1 MAFLM
6 FNYWSVYVETF
17 LLTGA
22 LFGRQNTMKV
32 RMALPK
38 AVGYIVVLLV
48 IYYNQGY
55 TQSLNVSLEEL
66 MGTKTSHAREK
77 RAALLNSSDYVLQAV
92 INISDLE
99 RLQMLLDTLSFPLLI
114 NSTAE
119 ITSIDT
125 TTVCS
130 SNMGE
135 YQCRCEQ
142 GFAWSYNNCI
152 SGACDAIIN
161 DTCGCITGLPAD
173 DQYCQLNTSQTEP
186 VEIDIVLDLRI
197 PPVIVSQNLISVFR
211 EGLKEFRLPYT
222 ITQFLKV
229 IDINFTTA
237 CYPNSTGGLQCQCEE
252 QFAWSC
258 DKCNIYG
265 ACSNATEQTC
275 GCINGLPSDGEFCE
289 PITDIS
295 QCTTPTPELTP
306 SPSPPN
312 EPVEIDIVL
321 DLRIPAVN
329 VSQNLISIIKEGLK
343 EFPLPYTI
351 TQFLKVID
359 INFTTACYP
368 NSTGGLQCQCE
379 EQFAWSC
386 DKCNIYGACSNAT
399 EQTCGCINGLPS
411 DGEFCE
417 PITDISQCPTLTP
430 EQTPSPLPSPTLPN
444 DPVEIDIVIDLRIP
458 PVNVSQNLI
467 SVFREGLKM
476 FPLPYTITQFLK
488 VIDINFTTACYPNS
502 TGGLQCQCEE
512 QFAWSCDK
520 CNIYGA
526 CSNAHEQT
534 CGCINGLPSDGE
546 FCEPIT
552 NISQCPTPTPE
563 QTPSPLPSPT
573 PPNDPV
579 EIDIVLDLRIPPVNV
594 SQNLI
599 SVFREGLKVF
609 PLPYTI
615 TQFLKVIDINFTTAC
630 YPNST
635 GGLQCQCEEQFA
647 WSCDK
652 CNIYGACSNAPE
664 QTCGCIN
671 GLPSDGEFCEPI
683 TDIPQCPTPTP
694 GTSITTT
701 TLMTTTTP
709 MTTTT
714 TAMTTTTT
722 PMTTTTT
729 AMTTTTTLMTTTTT
743 LMTTT
748 TTPMTPTTTLMTT
761 TTPMTTTATLMTTT
775 PMTTTT
781 TLMTTTPVTI
791 TTNAPNVR
799 NLKLTMNLEYKESF
813 NDITSDVF
821 KQTNKAIQ
829 EQCSEHITASHT
841 ATLIRFRSG
850 STIADYTIRATSLPE
865 AEIKAVQTGI
875 FTQLADIYPMIFDSS
890 EPLKL
895 DPAEGFFGSKVTVKC
910 GPPPNNL
917 NFVPNVVAVWTRDS
931 QKIVNDGEHSIS
943 ETNGVSVLT
952 VSRFFITNNGN
963 YECTL
968 KNSSVGTT
976 SVFRQRTT
984 ISQTRPLI
992 QVKPLTKAVDCK
1004 TVKEVQLE
1012 CSVNRPFTV
1021 EFIGIQG
1028 CNSAG
1033 NKITCQY
1040 PITNTCEDQEKTFSC
1055 QLKNNPIVKKTVT
1068 LVLTTERFVCLNDSV
1083 FGDGLL
1089 NEKAEVGCEEGKEG
1103 KETAV
1108 CRSTGNWED
1117 RQDLCV
1123 LQAVQELL
1131 DQSQF
1136 LNNNT
1141 LPQFLE
1147 ELSNVTVSLSEQV
1160 VESPATITAI
1170 VQILNN
1176 VANASTS
1183 QNIPI
1188 TETSMEAVLNTTGV
1202 LTTDGSKNSWTFI
1215 NSNDTKTVPG
1225 TRSNISATESVSST
1239 LLQSLET
1246 ITRRLTNDSFNIDTP
1261 FILLNKTTFTD
1272 TFNSEINSSVEIEI
1286 PESDGETNTVTVIT
1300 FASMDNVL
1308 PARDKENSTFN
1319 VINGRVVLV
1328 QSSGAVNNVSFT
1340 FEIIND
1346 TLGNPQCVFW
1356 NFSLFDG
1363 LGGWDDEGCEL
1374 VNNGNGN
1381 VTCNCNHLT
1390 SFSILMSP
1398 NSPDDL
1404 ALDVITY
1411 IGVGISMASLVICLI
1426 IEAVIWRKIR
1436 KNATSYLR
1444 HVSIVNIAVSL
1455 LIANIWFIIGAAIS
1469 DAEDQNL
1476 PACSAATFF
1485 IHFFYLALFF
1495 WMLASAL
1502 LLFYHTVSVFD
1513 GGLSKRSM
1521 LAIGFSLGYGAPLV
1535 IAIITVAVT
1544 QPKNTYIRKAGVCW
1558 LNWDESMALL
1568 AFVIPALSI
1577 VAINLVIL
1585 LVVMYKMLKR
1595 RVVGIAAQAAERHV
1609 LVVIA
1614 RSLAVLTPFFGITW
1628 GLGVG
1633 TMTDPYNR
1641 GIHISFAF
1649 FNSLQGFFILVF
1661 GTLLDKK
1668 VRSEI
1673 TIKTQT
1679 SSGTR
1684 TTSAATSSSSGL
1696 GFFRNWRRGRDGYN
1710 ISSSASGASRSF
1722 TDT

>member
-312 EPVEIDIVL
+312 EPMEIDIVL
-321 DLRIPAVN
+321 DLRILAVN

-411 DGEFCE
+411 HGEFCE
-417 PITDISQCPTLTP
+417 PITDISQCT
-430 EQTPSPLPSPTLPN
+430 
-444 DPVEIDIVIDLRIP
+444 
-458 PVNVSQNLI
+458 
-467 SVFREGLKM
+467 
-476 FPLPYTITQFLK
+476 
-488 VIDINFTTACYPNS
+488 
-502 TGGLQCQCEE
+502 
-512 QFAWSCDK
+512 
-520 CNIYGA
+520 
-526 CSNAHEQT
+526 
-534 CGCINGLPSDGE
+534 
-546 FCEPIT
+546 
-552 NISQCPTPTPE
+552 
-563 QTPSPLPSPT
+563 
-573 PPNDPV
+573 
-579 EIDIVLDLRIPPVNV
+579 
-594 SQNLI
+594 
-599 SVFREGLKVF
+599 
-609 PLPYTI
+609 
-615 TQFLKVIDINFTTAC
+615 
-630 YPNST
+630 
-635 GGLQCQCEEQFA
+635 
-647 WSCDK
+647 
-652 CNIYGACSNAPE
+652 
-664 QTCGCIN
+664 
-671 GLPSDGEFCEPI
+671 
-683 TDIPQCPTPTP
+683 TPTP
-694 GTSITTT
+694 GTTTPPTITTANT
-701 TLMTTTTP
+701 TLMTTTTNAAMP
-709 MTTTT
+709 NTTQMTT
-714 TAMTTTTT
+714 MLNTT
-722 PMTTTTT
+722 PMITTPNTTQ
-729 AMTTTTTLMTTTTT
+729 MTTMLN
-743 LMTTT
+743 
-748 TTPMTPTTTLMTT
+748 TTPMI
-761 TTPMTTTATLMTTT
+761 TTPKTTLMTTT
-775 PMTTTT
+775 PMTTMLNTTPIITTPNTTLMTTTLNTTTPMTTIPNTTLMTTTLNTTTPMTTIPNT
-781 TLMTTTPVTI
+781 TLMTTTPKATPMTTTPKATPMTTTPNTI
-791 TTNAPNVR
+791 TPVTTTPNSTPSVR

-875 FTQLADIYPMIFDSS
+875 FSQLADIYPMIFDSS

-943 ETNGVSVLT
+943 ETNGISVLT

-992 QVKPLTKAVDCK
+992 QVKPLKKAVDCK

-1012 CSVNRPFTV
+1012 CSVNRAFTV

-1040 PITNTCEDQEKTFSC
+1040 PITNTCEEEEKTFSC

-1225 TRSNISATESVSST
+1225 TRSNISETESVSST

-1398 NSPDDL
+1398 YSPDDL

-1411 IGVGISMASLVICLI
+1411 VGVGISMASLVICLI

-1502 LLFYHTVSVFD
+1502 LLFYRTVSVFD

-1521 LAIGFSLGYGAPLV
+1521 LAIGFSLGYGAPLI
-1535 IAIITVAVT
+1535 IAIITVAIT
-1544 QPKNTYIRKAGVCW
+1544 QPQNTYIRKAGVCW
-1558 LNWDESMALL
+1558 LNWDESRALL

-1595 RVVGIAAQAAERHV
+1595 RVVGDAAQAAERHV

>member
-312 EPVEIDIVL
+312 EPMEIDIVL
-321 DLRIPAVN
+321 DLRILAVN

-411 DGEFCE
+411 HGEFCE
-417 PITDISQCPTLTP
+417 PITDISQCT
-430 EQTPSPLPSPTLPN
+430 
-444 DPVEIDIVIDLRIP
+444 
-458 PVNVSQNLI
+458 
-467 SVFREGLKM
+467 
-476 FPLPYTITQFLK
+476 
-488 VIDINFTTACYPNS
+488 
-502 TGGLQCQCEE
+502 
-512 QFAWSCDK
+512 
-520 CNIYGA
+520 
-526 CSNAHEQT
+526 
-534 CGCINGLPSDGE
+534 
-546 FCEPIT
+546 
-552 NISQCPTPTPE
+552 TPTPE
-563 QTPSPLPSPT
+563 LTPSPS

-579 EIDIVLDLRIPPVNV
+579 EIDIVLDLRIPPVIV

>member
-312 EPVEIDIVL
+312 EPMEIDIVL
-321 DLRIPAVN
+321 DLRILAVN

-411 DGEFCE
+411 HGEFCE
-417 PITDISQCPTLTP
+417 PITDISQCT
-430 EQTPSPLPSPTLPN
+430 
-444 DPVEIDIVIDLRIP
+444 
-458 PVNVSQNLI
+458 
-467 SVFREGLKM
+467 
-476 FPLPYTITQFLK
+476 
-488 VIDINFTTACYPNS
+488 
-502 TGGLQCQCEE
+502 
-512 QFAWSCDK
+512 
-520 CNIYGA
+520 
-526 CSNAHEQT
+526 
-534 CGCINGLPSDGE
+534 
-546 FCEPIT
+546 
-552 NISQCPTPTPE
+552 TPTPE
-563 QTPSPLPSPT
+563 LTPSPS

>member
-312 EPVEIDIVL
+312 EPMEIDIVL
-321 DLRIPAVN
+321 DLRILAVN

-411 DGEFCE
+411 HGEFCE
-417 PITDISQCPTLTP
+417 PITDISQCT
-430 EQTPSPLPSPTLPN
+430 
-444 DPVEIDIVIDLRIP
+444 
-458 PVNVSQNLI
+458 
-467 SVFREGLKM
+467 
-476 FPLPYTITQFLK
+476 
-488 VIDINFTTACYPNS
+488 
-502 TGGLQCQCEE
+502 
-512 QFAWSCDK
+512 
-520 CNIYGA
+520 
-526 CSNAHEQT
+526 
-534 CGCINGLPSDGE
+534 
-546 FCEPIT
+546 
-552 NISQCPTPTPE
+552 TPTPE
-563 QTPSPLPSPT
+563 LTPSPS
-573 PPNDPV
+573 PPNEPV
-579 EIDIVLDLRIPPVNV
+579 EIDIVLDLRIPAVNV

-599 SVFREGLKVF
+599 SIIKEGLKVF

>member
-312 EPVEIDIVL
+312 EPMEIDIVLDLRILAVNVSQNLISIIKEGLKEFPLPYTITQFLKVIDINFTTACYPNSTGGLQCQCEEQFAWSCDKCNIYGACSNATEQTCGCINGLPSHGEFCEPITDISQCTTPTPELTPSPSPPNEPVEIDIVL

-399 EQTCGCINGLPS
+399 
-411 DGEFCE
+411 
-417 PITDISQCPTLTP
+417 
-430 EQTPSPLPSPTLPN
+430 
-444 DPVEIDIVIDLRIP
+444 
-458 PVNVSQNLI
+458 
-467 SVFREGLKM
+467 
-476 FPLPYTITQFLK
+476 
-488 VIDINFTTACYPNS
+488 
-502 TGGLQCQCEE
+502 
-512 QFAWSCDK
+512 
-520 CNIYGA
+520 
-526 CSNAHEQT
+526 
-534 CGCINGLPSDGE
+534 
-546 FCEPIT
+546 
-552 NISQCPTPTPE
+552 
-563 QTPSPLPSPT
+563 
-573 PPNDPV
+573 
-579 EIDIVLDLRIPPVNV
+579 
-594 SQNLI
+594 
-599 SVFREGLKVF
+599 
-609 PLPYTI
+609 
-615 TQFLKVIDINFTTAC
+615 
-630 YPNST
+630 
-635 GGLQCQCEEQFA
+635 
-647 WSCDK
+647 
-652 CNIYGACSNAPE
+652 E

>member
-312 EPVEIDIVL
+312 EPMEIDIVL
-321 DLRIPAVN
+321 DLRILAVN

-411 DGEFCE
+411 HGEFCE
-417 PITDISQCPTLTP
+417 PITDISQCT
-430 EQTPSPLPSPTLPN
+430 
-444 DPVEIDIVIDLRIP
+444 
-458 PVNVSQNLI
+458 
-467 SVFREGLKM
+467 
-476 FPLPYTITQFLK
+476 
-488 VIDINFTTACYPNS
+488 
-502 TGGLQCQCEE
+502 
-512 QFAWSCDK
+512 
-520 CNIYGA
+520 
-526 CSNAHEQT
+526 
-534 CGCINGLPSDGE
+534 
-546 FCEPIT
+546 
-552 NISQCPTPTPE
+552 TPTPE
-563 QTPSPLPSPT
+563 LTPSPS
-573 PPNDPV
+573 PPNEPV
-579 EIDIVLDLRIPPVNV
+579 EIDIVLDLRIPAVNV

-599 SVFREGLKVF
+599 SIIKEGLKEF

>member
-312 EPVEIDIVL
+312 EPMEIDIVL
-321 DLRIPAVN
+321 DLRILAVN

-411 DGEFCE
+411 HGEFCE
-417 PITDISQCPTLTP
+417 PITDISQCTTPTP
-430 EQTPSPLPSPTLPN
+430 ELTPSPSPPN
-444 DPVEIDIVIDLRIP
+444 EPVEIDIVLDLRIP
-458 PVNVSQNLI
+458 AVNVSQNLI
-467 SVFREGLKM
+467 SIIKEGLKE

-488 VIDINFTTACYPNS
+488 VIDINFTTVCYPNS

-526 CSNAHEQT
+526 CSNATEQT

-552 NISQCPTPTPE
+552 NISQCT
-563 QTPSPLPSPT
+563 T
-573 PPNDPV
+573 PPGTTT
-579 EIDIVLDLRIPPVNV
+579 PP
-594 SQNLI
+594 
-599 SVFREGLKVF
+599 
-609 PLPYTI
+609 TI
-615 TQFLKVIDINFTTAC
+615 TTA
-630 YPNST
+630 N
-635 GGLQCQCEEQFA
+635 
-647 WSCDK
+647 
-652 CNIYGACSNAPE
+652 
-664 QTCGCIN
+664 
-671 GLPSDGEFCEPI
+671 
-683 TDIPQCPTPTP
+683 
-694 GTSITTT
+694 T
-701 TLMTTTTP
+701 TLMTTTTNAAMP
-709 MTTTT
+709 NTTQMTT
-714 TAMTTTTT
+714 MLNTT
-722 PMTTTTT
+722 PMITTPNTTQ
-729 AMTTTTTLMTTTTT
+729 MTTMLN
-743 LMTTT
+743 
-748 TTPMTPTTTLMTT
+748 TTPMI
-761 TTPMTTTATLMTTT
+761 TTPKTTLMTTT
-775 PMTTTT
+775 PMTTMLNTTPIITTPNTTLMTTTLNTTTPMTTIPNTTLMTTTLNTTTPMTTIPNT
-781 TLMTTTPVTI
+781 TLMTTTPKATPMTTTPKATPMTTTPNTI
-791 TTNAPNVR
+791 TPVTTTPNSTPSVR

-875 FTQLADIYPMIFDSS
+875 FSQLADIYPMIFDSS

-943 ETNGVSVLT
+943 ETNGISVLT
-952 VSRFFITNNGN
+952 VSRFFITNN
-963 YECTL
+963 
-968 KNSSVGTT
+968 
-976 SVFRQRTT
+976 
-984 ISQTRPLI
+984 
-992 QVKPLTKAVDCK
+992 
-1004 TVKEVQLE
+1004 
-1012 CSVNRPFTV
+1012 
-1021 EFIGIQG
+1021 G

-1040 PITNTCEDQEKTFSC
+1040 PITNTCEEEEKTFSC

-1225 TRSNISATESVSST
+1225 TRSNISETESVSST

-1398 NSPDDL
+1398 YSPDDL

-1411 IGVGISMASLVICLI
+1411 VGVGISMASLVICLI

-1502 LLFYHTVSVFD
+1502 LLFYRTVSVFD

-1521 LAIGFSLGYGAPLV
+1521 LAIGFSLGYGAPLI
-1535 IAIITVAVT
+1535 IAIITVAIT
-1544 QPKNTYIRKAGVCW
+1544 QPQNTYIRKAGVCW
-1558 LNWDESMALL
+1558 LNWDESRALL

-1595 RVVGIAAQAAERHV
+1595 RVVGDAAQAAERHV